1 MSYKAK
7 GTIKS
12 ISTPESVGTGKKL
25 SFRIDNGEQYS
36 NIMEFELYK
45 GADYVEHIDNFVKYN
60 KVGDSVEVEFNIKT
74 FNWKPESDDKIF
86 TSLSCWKVEKV
97 ESSETPPTFKEV
109 GDDYKEIEDEDNGLP
124 F

>member
-1 MSYKAK
+1 MSYKVK

-12 ISTPESVGTGKKL
+12 ISDAETVGTGKKL
-25 SFRIDNGEQYS
+25 FFRIDNGEQYN

-45 GADYVEHIDNFVKYN
+45 GADYVEHIDNFTKYN

-86 TSLSCWKVEKV
+86 TSLSSWKVEMV
-97 ESSETPPTFKEV
+97 GNTDTPQTQVAPAAEK
-109 GDDYKEIEDEDNGLP
+109 DPLP

>member
-97 ESSETPPTFKEV
+97 ENLEIPKPHFEEIGEDLNEKEP
-109 GDDYKEIEDEDNGLP
+109 DDLP